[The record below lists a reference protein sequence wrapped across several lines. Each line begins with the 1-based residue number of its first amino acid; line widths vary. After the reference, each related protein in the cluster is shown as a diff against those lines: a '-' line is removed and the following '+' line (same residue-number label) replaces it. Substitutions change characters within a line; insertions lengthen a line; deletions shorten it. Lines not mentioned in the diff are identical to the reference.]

1 MGDKLFSLNYYEEE
15 YQIKFRATYIHNR
28 GKWLVLGV
36 TAFYDQKRPS
46 HLDFKKILKLLN
58 KQ

>member
-36 TAFYDQKRPS
+36 TAFYD
-46 HLDFKKILKLLN
+46 
-58 KQ
+58 